1 MVDRRSRRSQR
12 LIKEAFY
19 RLIVQKPLFRLT
31 VAEITREA
39 DLERGTFYG
48 HYHDVF
54 DLYDQELAAHVDTL
68 LALFKRHY
76 LTAFD
81 KHDFVPLFSS
91 IINYLTTNQELQ
103 ALMHEAYNQ
112 SQALAVTL
120 SEVAVFGG
128 QNDLATQL
136 EINYNLAGVLTI
148 LTDWQ
153 KGNINASV
161 TELTTSLA
169 AIARHHWQ

>member
-1 MVDRRSRRSQR
+1 MFDRRSRRSQR

-54 DLYDQELAAHVDTL
+54 NLYDQELAAHFDTL

-81 KHDFVPLFSS
+81 KYGFVPLFSS
-91 IINYLTTNQELQ
+91 IINYLTTNR
-103 ALMHEAYNQ
+103 
-112 SQALAVTL
+112 S
-120 SEVAVFGG
+120 F
-128 QNDLATQL
+128 
-136 EINYNLAGVLTI
+136 
-148 LTDWQ
+148 
-153 KGNINASV
+153 
-161 TELTTSLA
+161 
-169 AIARHHWQ
+169 RP

>member
-91 IINYLTTNQELQ
+91 IINYLTTNQ
-103 ALMHEAYNQ
+103 
-112 SQALAVTL
+112 
-120 SEVAVFGG
+120 
-128 QNDLATQL
+128 
-136 EINYNLAGVLTI
+136 
-148 LTDWQ
+148 
-153 KGNINASV
+153 
-161 TELTTSLA
+161 
-169 AIARHHWQ
+169 